1 MNPTSIAFA
10 KSTASSLTTT
20 IMDIIGYYN
29 RLQQSNKSFVEQT
42 KLVRIEPSC
51 LVDMSLRGADM
62 LADLQATLLNLFSG
76 FYVQAIA
83 IAMSG
88 KEVNVASQLAPFVI
102 DSTKIANK
110 DIKTDLA
117 KKVLNTVVNKTAE
130 MAMAQEDFT
139 DATAKYLKQKDYQGH
154 LSSVVA
160 QSVESYLVKQNS
172 YQGLK
177 ASLES
182 LDKNLFTGRV
192 RDTVSQEGRDENVTG
207 VKTSLDSILDDRFAV
222 GKVVNVQ
229 ISETKKDGDK
239 DVTKTVI
246 VPIGIRMMTGYVRNN
261 HLVELLSFGQKDI
274 SELDRKMAYKLGKI
288 DFVKDVIFCK
298 DLYKQ
303 FRKDLMRDKTGYLK
317 AQMERASEVSLYKLF
332 SGKDSGAHITSTA
345 ILTEATAKALE
356 QNLNISL
363 DNFQKR
369 NQLMEITGCMMLC
382 VVNEDHRMVRIYF
395 HSMEKYMDASFNDL
409 KVAGK
414 KEPDI
419 TAIAQLLAMG
429 QVPRF

>member
-182 LDKNLFTGRV
+182 FDKNLFTGRV

-229 ISETKKDGDK
+229 ISETKKDEDK
-239 DVTKTVI
+239 EVTKTVI

-274 SELDRKMAYKLGKI
+274 SELDRKMA
-288 DFVKDVIFCK
+288 
-298 DLYKQ
+298 
-303 FRKDLMRDKTGYLK
+303 
-317 AQMERASEVSLYKLF
+317 
-332 SGKDSGAHITSTA
+332 
-345 ILTEATAKALE
+345 
-356 QNLNISL
+356 
-363 DNFQKR
+363 
-369 NQLMEITGCMMLC
+369 
-382 VVNEDHRMVRIYF
+382 
-395 HSMEKYMDASFNDL
+395 
-409 KVAGK
+409 
-414 KEPDI
+414 
-419 TAIAQLLAMG
+419 
-429 QVPRF
+429 